1 MGDEENLKE
10 RQTTDA
16 IALAPVE
23 IVGSPLSGSLHANCI
38 ARRQIASSIECLFD
52 SFVDVVFLITGSLRA
67 DCFCSFDDA
76 ARLSESAM
84 QYLRTLRLG
93 SVCALAG
100 TLAWGAACPL
110 QTRQRRE
117 ARRLSGPQMLE
128 LIPHWNSFIREAACS
143 RVAEILEA

>member
-100 TLAWGAACPL
+100 TL
-110 QTRQRRE
+110 
-117 ARRLSGPQMLE
+117 
-128 LIPHWNSFIREAACS
+128 
-143 RVAEILEA
+143 